1 MKIITT
7 ALILVCVGV
16 TLAFSQPST
25 QRSRISYQSN
35 QRLGLEITTNSCDDI
50 LYVPVGATK
59 ERGLVVTVP
68 VKEGGL
74 VSAVRIEPVMEMG
87 KVKFD
92 VFMVSGNYSERIS
105 TEELKRL
112 VGIHVSTRVA
122 ATEETLVVRDD
133 LTNAPWS
140 IKIKAVEFRPTPSIA
155 KNVRFVKTFAGQDPF
170 FNSES
175 GGPEPCGC
183 AYCNSLYVCPAR
195 GKCITTSCGSVCCP
209 NG

>member
-7 ALILVCVGV
+7 TLMLVCVGMS
-16 TLAFSQPST
+16 LAFSQPST
-25 QRSRISYQSN
+25 PESLISSHPN
-35 QRLGLEITTNSCDDI
+35 QRLGIEITTNGCDDI
-50 LYVPVGATK
+50 LYIPVGTTK
-59 ERGLVVTVP
+59 EKGLVATVP

-74 VSAVRIEPVMEMG
+74 ISAVRIEPVMEMG

-122 ATEETLVVRDD
+122 AKEETLVVRDEI
-133 LTNAPWS
+133 TNGSWS

-155 KNVRFVKTFAGQDPF
+155 KNVRFVKTFAPQDPF
-170 FNSES
+170 YQAES
-175 GGPEPCGC
+175 GLEPCGC

-195 GKCITTSCGSVCCP
+195 GKCITTTCGSVCCP